1 MHLPDDEGSL
11 GQSESDVQEVEDWAG
26 DGAGAQE
33 EVVTIVAI
41 INTRSFILLFYAP
54 SDTRA
59 ALILSVR
66 PRLRPS
72 KTCFRYVLAFYYFNP
87 QSSSGSIR
95 WGWSHMLANASLS
108 TPYQTKWH
116 WLKHRIA
123 SLLWPSGVNQTT
135 RYCWVVMF
143 QIPSSSSHPIVMFY
157 RWFPFQSL
165 VMHAL
170 HW

>member
-87 QSSSGSIR
+87 QSSSGSFNVR
-95 WGWSHMLANASLS
+95 ML
-108 TPYQTKWH
+108 
-116 WLKHRIA
+116 
-123 SLLWPSGVNQTT
+123 
-135 RYCWVVMF
+135 
-143 QIPSSSSHPIVMFY
+143 
-157 RWFPFQSL
+157 
-165 VMHAL
+165 
-170 HW
+170 